1 MILSLIGNYGK
12 DSRRKRCEKKFR
24 GKYVNEEDIED

>member
-12 DSRRKRCEKKFR
+12 HSKMKRCEKKFR
-24 GKYVNEEDIED
+24 GRYVNEEDRED